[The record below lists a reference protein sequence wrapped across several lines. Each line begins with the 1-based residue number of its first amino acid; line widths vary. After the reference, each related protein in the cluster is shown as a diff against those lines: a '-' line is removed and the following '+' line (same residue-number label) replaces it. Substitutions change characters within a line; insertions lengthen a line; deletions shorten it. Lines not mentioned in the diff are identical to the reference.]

1 MKGPQQVLRATT
13 LWEEGVPVK
22 QLPYSFDDE
31 HARREKFPKVRVSVI
46 AAPTRRDTRF
56 WMSRANASKSGM
68 GMWPGAYCVR
78 SSWSEASL
86 ADIVSAAVAEG
97 GGGVDV

>member
-1 MKGPQQVLRATT
+1 MSNDNFLFFCDFVVAQIRRYADRCSHLLVIDACLLTKIVLMLSRMLT
-13 LWEEGVPVK
+13 K
-22 QLPYSFDDE
+22 
-31 HARREKFPKVRVSVI
+31 I
-46 AAPTRRDTRF
+46 DTRF